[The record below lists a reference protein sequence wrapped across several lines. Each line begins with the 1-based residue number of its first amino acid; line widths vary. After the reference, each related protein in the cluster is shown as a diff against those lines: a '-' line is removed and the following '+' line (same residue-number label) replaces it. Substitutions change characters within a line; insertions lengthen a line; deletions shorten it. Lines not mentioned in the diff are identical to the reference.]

1 MEEKRR
7 TRIENGKVLLCFL
20 IPALFCAWFRTAE
33 NYDEYWN
40 LTFAKNVADG
50 LLPYRDFNMLQTP
63 LSCFLS
69 GGILALFGKELI
81 VLRLL
86 GGCSVHR
93 DHVGFVSDR
102 PYPADSSGSLNGAS
116 LPFFGIS
123 FLECLLGV
131 QLSSPVFSN
140 YDSLAGSGSGYG
152 SGQV

>member
-40 LTFAKNVADG
+40 FTFAKNVADG

-86 GGCSVHR
+86 GV
-93 DHVGFVSDR
+93 VLFI
-102 PYPADSSGSLNGAS
+102 
-116 LPFFGIS
+116 GIMWV
-123 FLECLLGV
+123 L
-131 QLSSPVFSN
+131 
-140 YDSLAGSGSGYG
+140 
-152 SGQV
+152 